1 MNTLSRHNIHLTLF
15 SIAMLI
21 AVHQADATVIFQ
33 TGNQQ
38 YANVNIAADVNAL
51 SVVGDIGNTG
61 IQMTFENMI
70 GPDGSTQV
78 TMHGQHGVAFVESY
92 DDSQN
97 SAQNHTG
104 FSSLTLMA
112 EAGYGFTAG
121 DFALDELNSGAN
133 QGSVTFNGI
142 DQFGH
147 PNTATFSMSANGQNQ
162 YNFYTLN
169 GEKVT
174 SLVISTPLTSLMQ
187 DIKQVSVNVAPIPEP
202 ATLALIGLGLV
213 GLRWSRRTRL
223 N

>member
-1 MNTLSRHNIHLTLF
+1 MNI
-15 SIAMLI
+15 
-21 AVHQADATVIFQ
+21 V
-33 TGNQQ
+33 
-38 YANVNIAADVNAL
+38 ADVNAL

-78 TMHGQHGVAFVESY
+78 TMHATHGVAFVESY
-92 DDSQN
+92 YDYQN
-97 SAQNHTG
+97 SLHTG
-104 FSSLTLMA
+104 FSSLTLMPQT
-112 EAGYGFTAG
+112 GYSFTAG
-121 DFALDELNSGAN
+121 DFALDEINSGAN
-133 QGSVTFNGI
+133 SGSVTFNTI

-147 PNTATFSMSANGQNQ
+147 SNTATFSMSANGQNQ

-174 SLVISTPLTSLMQ
+174 SLVISTPLTSLLQ
-187 DIKQVSVNVAPIPEP
+187 DIKGVSVNVAPIAPIPEP

-213 GLRWSRRTRL
+213 GLGWSRRTRS